1 MPTYRLCPRCE
12 LNYITEDEEYCSVCR
27 DELHGIVPE
36 EEEDDDLFE
45 PKKVV
50 SGTITLE
57 QAVKNVVVGL
67 PYTLI
72 LEQPNFNTSIN
83 GLGTI
88 QSMEQAVNNII
99 LRLNQSYGGMV
110 GPDEN
115 DLNDII
121 YDVNTMDLGEPRLF
135 TGDKKIV
142 MASGGFNKYGRT
154 YIKHDK
160 PYPFTVS
167 AIIRAVTM
175 GGPGL

>member
-1 MPTYRLCPRCE
+1 MMDCAARLVYSTATATITG
-12 LNYITEDEEYCSVCR
+12 LNHLEGKTVLAMGDGY
-27 DELHGIVPE
+27 
-36 EEEDDDLFE
+36 LFE
-45 PKKVV
+45 PKTVS

-57 QAVKNVVVGL
+57 QPVKNVVVGL

-72 LEQPNFNTSIN
+72 LEQPNFNTNIN
-83 GLGTI
+83 GIGNV
-88 QSMEQAVNNII
+88 QSMEQAVNNIV

-110 GPDEN
+110 GPDEDN
-115 DLNDII
+115 LNNIV

-154 YIKHDK
+154 YIKHDS